1 MATTQCAAC
10 NRKFEAQLMQL
21 NNQMYCVDC
30 INAVKAK
37 EKS

>member
-1 MATTQCAAC
+1 MATTVCAAC
-10 NRKFEAQLMQL
+10 NRKFLMQL

-30 INAVKAK
+30 FNAVKAK